1 MTYIPNKEHYTSLST
16 CFVQKPPQKMSIFC
30 VKLFIC
36 MTVSSFSF
44 LVFCIVPKEN
54 IEEIFLSLFL
64 EGKTRHLYDVLI
76 CITCVACC
84 LTVYYIP
91 KINRKTNICYFLLHE
106 FSMGATNLDAA
117 NLILCRLIRIS
128 YGICMSWSPKIS
140 VQDYCISFVWCNSYS
155 WSSDHKN
162 SFVVMDNY
170 NSMTAWYVY
179 LSSGICSLLLDV

>member
-128 YGICMSWSPKIS
+128 YGICIAWSPKIS
-140 VQDYCISFVWCNSYS
+140 IHDYYMFLFGAIHIRGHLIIKIHS
-155 WSSDHKN
+155 WS
-162 SFVVMDNY
+162 
-170 NSMTAWYVY
+170 
-179 LSSGICSLLLDV
+179 